1 MKILNLKNVPSV
13 TELSEILKRE
23 FSGDYSY
30 KFFGL
35 DREKSIMVGKSLFV
49 GVQISKRENEITV
62 QGIHSPSASSSFFSF
77 LDLLG
82 TGGALIGIFGSSV
95 KKLEKEITLFLK
107 NKYE

>member
-1 MKILNLKNVPSV
+1 MKILNLKNVPST

-35 DREKSIMVGKSLFV
+35 DREKSIIVRKAPFV

-62 QGIHSPSASSSFFSF
+62 QGLFSTSPSSSFFSF

-82 TGGALIGIFGSSV
+82 TGGLLVAIFGSSV
-95 KKLEKEITLFLK
+95 KKPEKEIALFLK